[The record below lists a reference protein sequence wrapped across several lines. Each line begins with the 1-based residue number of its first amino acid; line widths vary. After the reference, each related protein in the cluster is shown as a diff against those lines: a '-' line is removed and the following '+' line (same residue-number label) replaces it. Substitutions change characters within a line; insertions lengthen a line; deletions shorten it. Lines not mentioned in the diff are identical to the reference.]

1 VANGSSL
8 ARLEFLS
15 TAVGALTIPIST
27 AETWIEPADF
37 PAFVEE
43 LDARVRALAD
53 LFDSY
58 LAEHP
63 EALKCPQ
70 DPELGRCVKM
80 ELAYARKQLGLIN
93 RIGKA
98 GRKEDRGRSNAE
110 IVREQIRRAV
120 RGAASTTDFPTG

>member
-1 VANGSSL
+1 MANGSSL

-80 ELAYARKQLGLIN
+80 ELAHTRKKLGSIN

-98 GRKEDRGRSNAE
+98 GRKEDAGKSNAE
-110 IVREQIRRAV
+110 IVRAVIRKAV
-120 RGAASTTDFPTG
+120 SGRESAPDSAS